1 MKTEVIR
8 NLKNEKH
15 ALLVTQKTVRN
26 VDEDVFE
33 EAKKLASEKGLNMG
47 DVVNRAL
54 LDWISS
60 EKEPELDIMDFE
72 PVNTGDENSSENY
85 EEELHG

>member
-1 MKTEVIR
+1 M
-8 NLKNEKH
+8 
-15 ALLVTQKTVRN
+15 QKTVRN

-47 DVVNRAL
+47 DMVNRAL

-72 PVNTGDENSSENY
+72 PVSMGDENSSENY
-85 EEELHG
+85 EEELYG

>member
-1 MKTEVIR
+1 M
-8 NLKNEKH
+8 
-15 ALLVTQKTVRN
+15 QKTVRN

-72 PVNTGDENSSENY
+72 PVSMGDENSSENY
-85 EEELHG
+85 EEELYG

>member
-1 MKTEVIR
+1 M
-8 NLKNEKH
+8 
-15 ALLVTQKTVRN
+15 QKTVRN

-33 EAKKLASEKGLNMG
+33 EAKKLASEKDLNMG

-60 EKEPELDIMDFE
+60 EKESELDIMDFE
-72 PVNTGDENSSENY
+72 PVEMSDEDENLSESY
-85 EEELHG
+85 REELYG

>member
-1 MKTEVIR
+1 M
-8 NLKNEKH
+8 
-15 ALLVTQKTVRN
+15 QKTVRN

-33 EAKKLASEKGLNMG
+33 EAKKLASEKDLNMG

-72 PVNTGDENSSENY
+72 PVEMSDDDENLSESY
-85 EEELHG
+85 REELYG

>member
-1 MKTEVIR
+1 M
-8 NLKNEKH
+8 
-15 ALLVTQKTVRN
+15 QKTVRN

-33 EAKKLASEKGLNMG
+33 EAKKLASKKGLNMG

-72 PVNTGDENSSENY
+72 PVEMSDEDENLSESY
-85 EEELHG
+85 REELYG

>member
-1 MKTEVIR
+1 M
-8 NLKNEKH
+8 
-15 ALLVTQKTVRN
+15 QKTVRN

-33 EAKKLASEKGLNMG
+33 EAKKLAREKGLNMG

-72 PVNTGDENSSENY
+72 PVEMSDEDENLSESY
-85 EEELHG
+85 REELYG

>member
-1 MKTEVIR
+1 M
-8 NLKNEKH
+8 
-15 ALLVTQKTVRN
+15 QKTVRN

-47 DVVNRAL
+47 EAVNRAL
-54 LDWISS
+54 LEWISS

-72 PVNTGDENSSENY
+72 PVSLGDESSSENY
-85 EEELHG
+85 EEELYG

>member
-1 MKTEVIR
+1 M
-8 NLKNEKH
+8 
-15 ALLVTQKTVRN
+15 QKTVRN

-33 EAKKLASEKGLNMG
+33 EAKRLASEKGLNMG

-54 LDWISS
+54 INWISS

-72 PVNTGDENSSENY
+72 PVEMSEEDENLSESY
-85 EEELHG
+85 REELYG

>member
-1 MKTEVIR
+1 M
-8 NLKNEKH
+8 
-15 ALLVTQKTVRN
+15 QKTVRN

-33 EAKKLASEKGLNMG
+33 EAKKLASEKDLNMG

-54 LDWISS
+54 IDWISS

-72 PVNTGDENSSENY
+72 PVKISDEGENLSESY
-85 EEELHG
+85 EEELYG

>member
-1 MKTEVIR
+1 M
-8 NLKNEKH
+8 
-15 ALLVTQKTVRN
+15 QKTVRN
-26 VDEDVFE
+26 VDEGVFE

-72 PVNTGDENSSENY
+72 PVEMSDKDENLSESY
-85 EEELHG
+85 REELYG

>member
-1 MKTEVIR
+1 M
-8 NLKNEKH
+8 
-15 ALLVTQKTVRN
+15 QKTVRN

-33 EAKKLASEKGLNMG
+33 EAKKLASEKDLNMG

-54 LDWISS
+54 IDWISS

-72 PVNTGDENSSENY
+72 PVSMEDKNSGEDY
-85 EEELHG
+85 EEELYD

>member
-1 MKTEVIR
+1 M
-8 NLKNEKH
+8 
-15 ALLVTQKTVRN
+15 QKTVRN

-72 PVNTGDENSSENY
+72 PVEMSDEDENLSESY
-85 EEELHG
+85 REELYG